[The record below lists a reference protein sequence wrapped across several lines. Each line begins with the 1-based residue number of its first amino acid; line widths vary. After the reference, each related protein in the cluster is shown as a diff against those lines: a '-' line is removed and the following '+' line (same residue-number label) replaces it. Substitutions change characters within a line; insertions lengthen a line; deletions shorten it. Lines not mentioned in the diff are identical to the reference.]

1 MKNNQHLAII
11 GSGASAIYLL
21 KHLLNHVGILKRQLS
36 EISIVEKTP
45 IMGMGMPYS
54 PLNTD
59 RYNMSNISS
68 EELPELEITL
78 AEWMREQDTGYLR
91 SLGVEDEFISESK
104 VYSRLTL
111 GSYLSSQYHIIV
123 GKLRAAGIEVREN
136 PGCEVSDIVKSQDDG
151 TFELVVT
158 NGSMAGYD
166 RVIIATGHRWP
177 EEDKPEQGYYISPW
191 PISKLQPRD
200 GKYIN
205 YKIGTLGASLSAF
218 DVVSSLSHRHGEFT
232 EELGKWSFTPHPGAE
247 DFKVTM
253 HAVNGMLPHLQFA
266 QVNPMRLIYRLV
278 TRERLMELVDED
290 GFLRLDTFYD
300 QVCRPALADAFK
312 KDKMSEMVAR
322 LADPDFGLE
331 SFVKTMSAKHDYAN
345 AFEGMRIE
353 MVEAEESVENERAVH
368 WKELMDDLI
377 YTLNFHCELMPA
389 EDHIKLKS
397 VVMPFLMNV
406 IAAMPLDSAN
416 TMLALYDAGKL
427 DIIPGMATIS
437 EVQKEPGKTTISV
450 DDDGELSTAAYRMFI
465 DCTGQKPLELE
476 EYPFPSLVKG
486 GSVRN
491 ARASFAEP
499 DAAKNLPEDKKE
511 LLFRD
516 NGELVL
522 HTGGVDID
530 GTYRLIGKDG
540 IPGPRLHDIAFP
552 HTSGARPYSYG
563 LQACS
568 ATSEIVV
575 RAWVREIMEGK
586 PGTQDEG
593 PPTEIYEEISKE

>member
-45 IMGMGMPYS
+45 ILGMGMPYS
-54 PLNTD
+54 PLNAD

-78 AEWMREQDTGYLR
+78 AEWMRDQDTEYLR
-91 SLGVEDEFISESK
+91 SLGVEDECISESE

-123 GKLRAAGIEVREN
+123 GKLRAAGIEVREI

-151 TFELVVT
+151 TFELVVK

-191 PISKLQPRD
+191 PISKLQPED

-205 YKIGTLGASLSAF
+205 YEIGTLGASLSAF

-232 EELGKWSFTPHPGAE
+232 QGADKWSFTPHPGAE
-247 DFKVTM
+247 NFKIIM
-253 HAVNGMLPHLQFA
+253 HAGNGMLPHLQFA
-266 QVNPMRLIYRLV
+266 QVNAMRQIYCHV
-278 TRERLMELVDED
+278 TRDQMLALIDES
-290 GFLRLDTFYD
+290 GFLRLDNYYEE
-300 QVCRPALADAFK
+300 VCRPALADAFQ
-312 KDKMSEMVAR
+312 KDGMVEMVVN
-322 LADPDFGLE
+322 LADPGFGLD
-331 SFVKTMSAKHDYAN
+331 SFVKSMSAKHDYIN

-353 MVEAEESVENERAVH
+353 MVEARESVDNDRPVH
-368 WKELMDDLI
+368 WKEMMDDLI
-377 YTLNFHCELMPA
+377 YTLNFELMPA
-389 EDHIKLKS
+389 EDHMKLKS

-416 TMLALYDAGKL
+416 TILALYDAGKL
-427 DIIPGMATIS
+427 DMIPGKATIS
-437 EVQKEPGKTTISV
+437 EIQKEPHKTTISI
-450 DDDGELSTAAYRMFI
+450 DDDGELSSATYRMFI
-465 DCTGQKPLELE
+465 DCTGQKALELE
-476 EYPFPSLVKG
+476 DYPFISLVKD
-486 GSVRN
+486 GSVRK
-491 ARASFAEP
+491 ARASFASLNAVKDLAGE
-499 DAAKNLPEDKKE
+499 KREF
-511 LLFRD
+511 LFQ
-516 NGELVL
+516 NEGEIYY
-522 HTGGVDID
+522 HIGGVDID
-530 GTYRLIGKDG
+530 GTYCLVGQGGKAN
-540 IPGPRLHDIAFP
+540 PMLQDIAFP
-552 HTSGARPYSYG
+552 HTPGVRPYSYG

-575 RAWVREIMEGK
+575 RAWVQEIMEGM
-586 PGTQDEG
+586 PPHVEEG